1 MFMEE
6 LWNHFFAF
14 VLKIYYFI
22 TKHGYKKWLTWLQK
36 MIFNTTCENLS
47 WQVPKSFMENG
58 LIHINVTKNVQRTF
72 KKCPKKSHL
81 FNSKT
86 IIIKAMSL
94 VVSLY
99 HLRHPC
105 CVMVCVHLVIVFY
118 DEMNYVCHDQSFVV
132 PNNLNH
138 N

>member
-1 MFMEE
+1 
-6 LWNHFFAF
+6 
-14 VLKIYYFI
+14 
-22 TKHGYKKWLTWLQK
+22 
-36 MIFNTTCENLS
+36 MIFNTACESLY
-47 WQVPKSFMENG
+47 WHMPKSFMDNG
-58 LIHINVTKNVQRTF
+58 LIQINVTKNVQRAL
-72 KKCPKKSHL
+72 KKCQKKSHL

-86 IIIKAMSL
+86 IIIKAMNL

-105 CVMVCVHLVIVFY
+105 CVMVCVHLVVFY
-118 DEMNYVCHDQSFVV
+118 DEMNYIHHNQSFVV